1 MHGDQEWLKK
11 KKHHSFV
18 PFSEGG
24 KLGVFRVNGLTFGHL
39 NWAPQPVLSWPWAGS
54 LEPYSFFGCFQSF
67 GLAKTCSLLLRSS
80 CSTTVF
86 SPSCP
91 QARLWISLQQKH
103 LRRSCV
109 CHDDF
114 VWFCGVLTR
123 DSTSIIL
130 MLDRVD
136 SESSKQ
142 LTLPETNS
150 SHLKKWMV
158 GRTNFLLGW
167 PVFRGRLL
175 LVSGRVIL
183 FLESNGSFPLK

>member
-1 MHGDQEWLKK
+1 MHGDQEWFKKNTIVLSPFLK
-11 KKHHSFV
+11 
-18 PFSEGG
+18 G
-24 KLGVFRVNGLTFGHL
+24 KLGVFRVNGLTFGYL
-39 NWAPQPVLSWPWAGS
+39 NWALQPVLSRCWAGS

-109 CHDDF
+109 CVTMILYDF
-114 VWFCGVLTR
+114 VEFWHEIR
-123 DSTSIIL
+123 PQ
-130 MLDRVD
+130 
-136 SESSKQ
+136 SSWCWTE
-142 LTLPETNS
+142 LTLNHPNNLPS
-150 SHLKKWMV
+150 LKLTVRIWKWMV

-167 PVFRGRLL
+167 PIFRGRLL